1 MYEER
6 IKKRTMEQDIR
17 ISVIIPHFRG
27 ESYLKDAL
35 YSIKCQEYPFTE
47 VILVLDGCKED
58 LSEIIG
64 MYPELDIKV
73 FKTNA
78 KKGSPKGVANAR
90 NIGLE
95 NATGD
100 YVFFLDSDDYLSDG
114 YFEALLAMA
123 ETYPDAMI
131 RTKKIKTYF
140 KRDGQLLREAEKKAL
155 LEQQADG
162 DDDPDEE
169 EDNPEAGGEEEDDP
183 ETETGTLVEK
193 NKFGS
198 ATVLGLFIPRRFI
211 DAKFDESYKYYSDL
225 PFMCKIC
232 RNAPIVTCKGIKYYK
247 RTHNDAVRM
256 PQLLQEEAKGKSE
269 EFIRSF
275 KEGWET
281 ASKGPLFTPNITSKY
296 ATLIENF
303 NPNLSYM
310 ENYLIAYVLR
320 KLTKGKHPVGLQK
333 WTDEE
338 MGRFTPFLAEIPKVK
353 LKKYNFF
360 KRRIINKLAAG
371 NIKGVRKT
379 ANFYSMKKKKKGLLG
394 SPLQWKWN
402 IYKRIFR
409 KMSVK
414 KEIVFIES
422 FLGRSY
428 SDSCKYLYEYMLKL
442 QEEGRLG
449 TETRIPQNAKFVWM
463 IHNKGA
469 KIPGRHKEVKQHS
482 LRYFYYV
489 ARCSVWITNMRQ
501 PTWYVKR
508 DGVTLL
514 ECWHGTPLKRLVFDM
529 EDVYSVSPKYKMTV
543 YNQSRLWDYLLSD
556 NRFST
561 ECFKSCFLYPEE
573 KILELGYPRNDL
585 LYGADR
591 NERAIKIK
599 EKLGIPLDKK
609 IVLYAPTWRD
619 DDYYGPGQYKFE
631 LPLDLE
637 MMKQLKNE
645 YFFVLR
651 THYFIADHLNI
662 SAEDADFVSDQSRY
676 NDIGELYL
684 ISDILITDYSSVF
697 FDFANLRRPIL
708 FYVYDLEKYA
718 GILRG
723 FYFDMTTGCPG
734 PLLKTNEEI
743 LDALRNIGAIEAEYA
758 DKYRDFCNKFCY
770 LDDGHAS
777 ERVVKT
783 IFGL

>member
-1 MYEER
+1 MDQD
-6 IKKRTMEQDIR
+6 KK

-27 ESYLKDAL
+27 EAYLKDAL
-35 YSIKCQEYPFTE
+35 YSIKCQEYLNIE
-47 VILVLDGCKED
+47 VILVTDGCTED
-58 LSEIIG
+58 LTEIIG
-64 MYPELDIKV
+64 KYPELNIKR
-73 FKTNA
+73 FNTTA
-78 KKGSPKGVANAR
+78 KKGSNKGVANAR

-100 YVFFLDSDDYLSDG
+100 FIFFLDSDDYISDG

-123 ETYPDAMI
+123 ETHPDAMI
-131 RTKKIKTYF
+131 RTKKYKTYF
-140 KRDGQLLREAEKKAL
+140 KREGQLLREAEKKAL

-169 EDNPEAGGEEEDDP
+169 EENPEAGGEEDEEGTEAGALI
-183 ETETGTLVEK
+183 ET

-198 ATVLGLFIPRRFI
+198 ATVLGLLIPRCFI
-211 DAKFDESYKYYSDL
+211 DTRFDESYKYYSDL
-225 PFMCKIC
+225 PFMSRIC

-256 PQLLQEEAKGKSE
+256 PQLLQEESKGKSE
-269 EFIRSF
+269 EFVRSL
-275 KEGWET
+275 KDAWET
-281 ASKGPLFTPNITSKY
+281 AKKGPKFTPKIISKY
-296 ATLIENF
+296 AELIENF

-310 ENYLIAYVLR
+310 ENYLLAYVLR
-320 KLTKGKHPVGLQK
+320 KLTKGKHPVGLVK
-333 WTDEE
+333 WSDEE

-353 LKKYNFF
+353 LKKYNFS
-360 KRRIINKLAAG
+360 KRRIIKKLAKG
-371 NIKGVRKT
+371 DIKGARKS
-379 ANFYSMKKKKKGLLG
+379 ANFYSMRKKKKGLFG
-394 SPLQWKWN
+394 TPLQWKWN

-409 KMSVK
+409 KMSVRK
-414 KEIVFIES
+414 DIVFLEC

-428 SDSCKYLYEYMLKL
+428 GDSCRYIYEYLLKL
-442 QEEGRLG
+442 QNEGRLG
-449 TETRIPQNAKFVWM
+449 VETVIPQNTRFVWM

-469 KIPGRHKEVKQHS
+469 KIPGKHKEVKQHS
-482 LRYFYYV
+482 LRYFYYI

-501 PTWYVKR
+501 PSWYVKR
-508 DGVTLL
+508 EGTTLL

-543 YNQSRLWDYLLSD
+543 YNQSRMWDYLLSD

-573 KILELGYPRNDL
+573 RILELGYPRNDL
-585 LYGADR
+585 LYGPDR
-591 NERAIKIK
+591 DERARKLK

-637 MMKQLKNE
+637 MMKKLRNE

-662 SAEDADFVSDQSRY
+662 PAEDSDFVIDMSRY

-708 FYVYDLEKYA
+708 FFVYDLEKYA

-734 PLLKTNEEI
+734 PLLRTNEEV
-743 LDALRNIGAIEAEYA
+743 LDALENIGAIEAEYA
-758 DKYRDFCNKFCY
+758 GKYKDFCDKFCY
-770 LDDGHAS
+770 LDDGNAS
-777 ERVVKT
+777 ERVVKR
-783 IFGL
+783 IFGA